1 MCVCLCCPLF
11 LNSLSF
17 FFFFFFFFYNLGVS
31 QLRGSFPW
39 ARLDSGPLH
48 PGGLY
53 LGWGQG
59 STSNTAFDD
68 KMGSSHPPGSNPGT
82 WQLAPKTLTK
92 RATTSRHCLFFIL
105 QTRFNT
111 HLYTHTQLWAKAN
124 RINSLFSFFFF
135 LFIAERERETIGA
148 ILLLISFLR
157 LHSRR
162 FSLFLLRPCS
172 SVTTFAGK
180 PSPEV
185 KVSNFFDCWRVI
197 TSFVMNLSAYSIQSS

>member
-1 MCVCLCCPLF
+1 MTTQKLKKKTLFYIYKKKARMGSGHWPLTQNKQKGPRAVRTSPSPANKCVCVCVCVALC
-11 LNSLSF
+11 
-17 FFFFFFFFYNLGVS
+17 
-31 QLRGSFPW
+31 
-39 ARLDSGPLH
+39 
-48 PGGLY
+48 
-53 LGWGQG
+53 
-59 STSNTAFDD
+59 
-68 KMGSSHPPGSNPGT
+68 SSIL
-82 WQLAPKTLTK
+82 WV
-92 RATTSRHCLFFIL
+92 FFIL